1 MHISPLISDLA
12 LILIS
17 ASITT
22 LLFKWLKQPVVLG
35 YIVAGCL
42 ISSQIATT
50 PTVGSTEDIG
60 TWSDIGV
67 VFLLFALGL
76 EFSFKKLF
84 NVGKTALIA
93 SLVIIFSMI
102 ILGLLVGLALGWG
115 VTNSLMLGGMISMSS
130 TTIIIKALDDLG
142 LRSQKFTNV
151 VFGILI
157 LEDLMAILILVVIST
172 TAVSKTFEGGELIMN
187 ICKLLFFITIWL
199 TFGIFFIPTMLKR
212 AKRFLNEETMLI
224 VSLGLCLGMVMFA
237 TSVNF
242 SAALGA
248 FVMGSILAETIEAEN
263 IERIVKPVKDLF
275 GAIFFVSVGM
285 MIDFGVLREYA
296 FPIMVITLTVIAGQV
311 FFATCGVLL
320 SGQSLKMAIQSSFS
334 LTQIGEF
341 AFIIASLGTSLKL
354 IDPFLYPVIV
364 AVSVVTIFITPFMIK
379 LSGPVYNFLEINMP
393 PEWKVFIERHAFS
406 RKSALTESVWHQLII
421 QTVRIV
427 AVYSALVV
435 AIEILS
441 VKYFIPFVMTKIEG
455 LPGALLASAITIL
468 VISPLLRAM
477 VAKKNHSKEFRYL
490 WGTSKFNRAPLIVMI
505 VLKFFLA
512 MAFLCFILM
521 HTFNFAIGFI
531 FAIAA
536 ILSALMMVSK
546 RLKLQSIIIERKFLY
561 NLNSREYE
569 MSKKKDLSPFKKGEL
584 SKHLSMYDLHLADFE
599 VSPFSECV
607 GKQLKNLN
615 YRQRLGIHVV
625 SIIRGEARINI
636 PGGNEQLFP
645 MDKILALGTDE
656 QLKVFETEL
665 SLKRNISAD
674 EATKRE
680 VGLEQLEINRNSI
693 LVGRTILQSGIRDKA
708 KCLVVGIEREQKTMM
723 NPDVSTMF
731 KNGDLVWI
739 VGEHEKIK
747 ELTNHQDQVSVVEAQ

>member
-1 MHISPLISDLA
+1 MESHISENAVSLSMNVFHFCFVCSKYNGMKICQLFAFLFIFVDTKNSIMHISPLISDLA

-248 FVMGSILAETIEAEN
+248 FVM
-263 IERIVKPVKDLF
+263 
-275 GAIFFVSVGM
+275 VS
-285 MIDFGVLREYA
+285 
-296 FPIMVITLTVIAGQV
+296 
-311 FFATCGVLL
+311 
-320 SGQSLKMAIQSSFS
+320 SL
-334 LTQIGEF
+334 
-341 AFIIASLGTSLKL
+341 
-354 IDPFLYPVIV
+354 P
-364 AVSVVTIFITPFMIK
+364 
-379 LSGPVYNFLEINMP
+379 
-393 PEWKVFIERHAFS
+393 R
-406 RKSALTESVWHQLII
+406 R
-421 QTVRIV
+421 
-427 AVYSALVV
+427 
-435 AIEILS
+435 
-441 VKYFIPFVMTKIEG
+441 
-455 LPGALLASAITIL
+455 
-468 VISPLLRAM
+468 
-477 VAKKNHSKEFRYL
+477 
-490 WGTSKFNRAPLIVMI
+490 
-505 VLKFFLA
+505 
-512 MAFLCFILM
+512 
-521 HTFNFAIGFI
+521 
-531 FAIAA
+531 
-536 ILSALMMVSK
+536 
-546 RLKLQSIIIERKFLY
+546 
-561 NLNSREYE
+561 
-569 MSKKKDLSPFKKGEL
+569 
-584 SKHLSMYDLHLADFE
+584 
-599 VSPFSECV
+599 
-607 GKQLKNLN
+607 
-615 YRQRLGIHVV
+615 
-625 SIIRGEARINI
+625 
-636 PGGNEQLFP
+636 
-645 MDKILALGTDE
+645 
-656 QLKVFETEL
+656 
-665 SLKRNISAD
+665 
-674 EATKRE
+674 
-680 VGLEQLEINRNSI
+680 
-693 LVGRTILQSGIRDKA
+693 
-708 KCLVVGIEREQKTMM
+708 
-723 NPDVSTMF
+723 
-731 KNGDLVWI
+731 
-739 VGEHEKIK
+739 
-747 ELTNHQDQVSVVEAQ
+747 